1 VTPDLDTLLIA
12 LHVEIDDHVTGP
24 DLRRPGQPKRLSEA
38 ELVCLAV
45 AQVLL
50 GARSEHHWPRMCYGR
65 LGHLFPYLPNQP
77 GYHKRLKAA
86 APLLAA
92 VIDHLAR
99 QSPRWYDPV
108 RLIDATPVPCGA
120 SRETVRRSEL
130 AGWAHY
136 GYCAAHSR
144 WYWGLKLYLITTP
157 DGMPVAWC
165 SRTKQPACGLAV
177 RDPETF
183 YRRVLAGAL
192 AMHAVPEKA
201 ELDLKGQ
208 VSDNI
213 DGSSHR

>member
-1 VTPDLDTLLIA
+1 MTPDLDTLLIA

-120 SRETVRRSEL
+120 SRETVRR
-130 AGWAHY
+130 
-136 GYCAAHSR
+136 
-144 WYWGLKLYLITTP
+144 
-157 DGMPVAWC
+157 
-165 SRTKQPACGLAV
+165 
-177 RDPETF
+177 F